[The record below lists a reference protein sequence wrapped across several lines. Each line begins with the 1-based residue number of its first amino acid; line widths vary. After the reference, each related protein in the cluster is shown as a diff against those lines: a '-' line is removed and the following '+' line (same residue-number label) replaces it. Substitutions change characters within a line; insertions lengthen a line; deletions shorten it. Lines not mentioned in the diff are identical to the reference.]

1 MKDIKENNPYRL
13 QDDGSLAWLFFHTVR
28 RLQKFGKSG
37 YSQQRILNIL
47 DEEGPIS
54 QKKLQEMLAVQ
65 AGSLSEICGK
75 LEEKGM
81 IQRKRD
87 EKDRRNVILTIT
99 DEGRK
104 MKRRIHER
112 KDNAIFSSLNEQER
126 EQLRFLLN
134 KLRTQDFERESVD
147 YTETDRKEAAG

>member
-1 MKDIKENNPYRL
+1 MKEKTEKNVYRL
-13 QDDGSLAWLFFHTVR
+13 QDDGSLAWLFFNTVR
-28 RLQKFGKSG
+28 RLQKFGKPG

-81 IQRKRD
+81 IERSRD
-87 EKDRRNVILTIT
+87 EKDRRNVILKIT
-99 DEGRK
+99 GDGRK
-104 MKRRIHER
+104 MKQAIHER
-112 KDNAIFSSLNEQER
+112 KDNVIFSALNEQER
-126 EQLRFLLN
+126 EQLRFLLK
-134 KLRTQDFERESVD
+134 KLQAEEFALESAD
-147 YTETDRKEAAG
+147 YTEDFGKEAAG